1 MYLVTIVTVVVAILV
16 GVTYADPTDIY
27 EPLVGVSPLHHHHH
41 DDDDDPVSVGAVGFV
56 TFVAVAVVV
65 VLESLQD

>member
-27 EPLVGVSPLHHHHH
+27 EPLVGVSPLHHH
-41 DDDDDPVSVGAVGFV
+41 DDDDPVSVGAVGFV
-56 TFVAVAVVV
+56 AFVAVAVVV